1 MTVSSEKTAE
11 AFWTLY
17 QTMPNEVQNDLK
29 KRIIRAGSRSGER
42 VDFQQLATKGWSEKQ
57 RTYSR
62 EELYD

>member
-1 MTVSSEKTAE
+1 MTVSSEQTAE

-29 KRIIRAGSRSGER
+29 KRIVRAGSRSEER
-42 VDFQQLATKGWSEKQ
+42 VDFRQLATKGWPEKQ
-57 RTYSR
+57 HTYSR